1 MEWLLASVLIPIVVW
16 LYTVYRDR
24 LADNKE
30 NDERFSDLETRLS
43 VVETKLETIER
54 DVTEIKKLSEKIEQI
69 QMDLVKVLTLLEER
83 TNKGQ

>member
-1 MEWLLASVLIPIVVW
+1 MEWILGSVLIPVVIW
-16 LYTVYRDR
+16 CYSIYKDR
-24 LADNKE
+24 INDNKANE
-30 NDERFSDLETRLS
+30 ERFGDMETRIS

-54 DVTEIKKLSEKIEQI
+54 DVTEIKKLADKIEQI

>member
-1 MEWLLASVLIPIVVW
+1 MEWLLASVLIPIVIW
-16 LYTVYRDR
+16 LYSIYRDR
-24 LADNKE
+24 LADNKG
-30 NDERFSDLETRLS
+30 NDERFGDLETRLS

>member
-30 NDERFSDLETRLS
+30 NDERFSDIETRLS

>member
-1 MEWLLASVLIPIVVW
+1 MEWLLASILIPIVVW

>member
-1 MEWLLASVLIPIVVW
+1 MEWLLASVLIPIVIW
-16 LYTVYRDR
+16 LYTIYRDR
-24 LADNKE
+24 LADNKVNE
-30 NDERFSDLETRLS
+30 ERFGGLETRIS